1 MPVMKNG
8 KDLVHL
14 NIYAF
19 PPMRMS
25 EQSINTLL
33 CRGPLVLL
41 RFAQGRLKTTYL
53 MLLLV
58 TFVELL
64 NFVYYNKLD
73 RSKRKTSKIDNCIFS
88 TTTSNL
94 TIITQVSLYA
104 DAS

>member
-1 MPVMKNG
+1 MKNG
-8 KDLVHL
+8 KDLVVHL

-64 NFVYYNKLD
+64 NFVLQQARSIQEKNKQDRQLYY
-73 RSKRKTSKIDNCIFS
+73 F
-88 TTTSNL
+88 
-94 TIITQVSLYA
+94 
-104 DAS
+104 